1 VPEAALRWPGVV
13 TPRFFFR
20 RSFVLLT
27 SLLGQAVRAVSR
39 LVRTVRLGAESHK
52 VLAGLGIA
60 IALFAVVIYIP
71 KLSFFQPGG
80 ELMPVDRANAESDL
94 RGHLI
99 QAIGGIVLI
108 VGAYFTGR
116 TFALN
121 REGQHTERFTRAVE
135 QLGNDKLDI
144 RLGGIYALG
153 RIAHDSKSHYEPVMQ
168 VLTAFLREHARWRPE
183 SGAVEAAGDW
193 PRLPTQGASRESDQ
207 PPEASRIGAD
217 FQAAATV
224 VGGRDCRHEQSN
236 RPLIL
241 DLRNVDLRGASLERA
256 NLERAVLIDAHLE
269 GADLYGARM
278 AYADLQHACLDRANL
293 NVVDLENANLI
304 EAHLIEANL
313 WGANLKFSSLND
325 ARFDRAI
332 LRTANLDS
340 ALLLGTHLEE
350 ADLTLATGVTQ
361 EALAHAVIDNATQLP
376 QPLLS
381 EAAD

>member
-1 VPEAALRWPGVV
+1 VV

-20 RSFVLLT
+20 RSLFLST
-27 SLLGQAVRAVSR
+27 SLFGRAARAVSR
-39 LVRTVRLGAESHK
+39 LVWTVKLGAESHK
-52 VLAGLGIA
+52 VLAGLGVA

-71 KLSFFQPGG
+71 KLSFVQPGG
-80 ELMPVDRANAESDL
+80 QLKPEDRAKAESDL

-135 QLGNDKLDI
+135 QLGSEKLDI
-144 RLGGIYALG
+144 RLGGIYALE

-193 PRLPTQGASRESDQ
+193 PRLPAQDTSHEPDQ
-207 PPEASRIGAD
+207 PREPSRIDAD

-224 VGGRDCRHEQSN
+224 IGRRDRRHEQPN
-236 RPLIL
+236 QPLIL
-241 DLRNVDLRGASLERA
+241 DLRNVDLRGASLEWA
-256 NLERAVLIDAHLE
+256 DLERALLIDAHLE
-269 GADLYGARM
+269 GANLYGARM
-278 AYADLQHACLDRANL
+278 AYANLQHAYLDRANL
-293 NVVDLENANLI
+293 NVVDLENANLV
-304 EAHLIEANL
+304 EAHLKEANL
-313 WGANLKFSSLND
+313 WGANLKFSSLNG

-340 ALLLGTHLEE
+340 ALLFGTHLEE

-361 EALAHAVIDNATQLP
+361 EALAHAVINKTTQLP
-376 QPLLS
+376 QALLS
-381 EAAD
+381 EAGD